1 MLIYSFTV
9 LDEFNSPLPEILK
22 HIPNIVEE
30 QSAYEG
36 DWPEKYEVSL
46 TMPPEVTEE
55 GKRYYFHV
63 WEV

>member
-9 LDEFNSPLPEILK
+9 RDTFDWPLSKLLSHVPEIVK
-22 HIPNIVEE
+22 E
-30 QSAYEG
+30 QADYEG
-36 DWPEKYEVSL
+36 DWPEKYEVSV